1 MVELYSLLDNYVF
14 RLYFIFVIVF
24 HEKNIPRLFF
34 YIIEKNTIP
43 ANTPVK
49 QKPRKLQPAKN
60 KTFTVTGV
68 LLYVVLN
75 T

>member
-1 MVELYSLLDNYVF
+1 MSFDCILFLSLF
-14 RLYFIFVIVF
+14 SMK
-24 HEKNIPRLFF
+24 KNTKSIF
-34 YIIEKNTIP
+34 YIIEKNTVP